1 MKLSHYFQLNLIL
14 FSFLKI
20 ASAAISCAS
29 IITGLNLKNTK
40 CLLEIVN
47 TVQLTNNVNIKLPNN
62 CNQNIHKS
70 YFDALGG
77 SDCDFSQ
84 PIVIKYTENT
94 SSYIGQVFVQ
104 SYQWYLQAC
113 PQSLQTSLSVNSA
126 KQKQLILN
134 NNSDEFNSIPMCD
147 FRNEIMQIDNVN
159 SQSIEIDYILN
170 QTSSTGLNC
179 LEYLVVVI
187 QTCPQNCSSCDSSLN
202 CQTCID
208 TFYLYSDKTCNK
220 CISGYFISGINCLAC
235 DSTCQ
240 TCSGSLS
247 NNCLSCKTGFYLFD
261 DNTCQNNCDT
271 QNGFVISNNNCKAC
285 GSFCKTCQIQGD
297 SSINCLTCL
306 DGNYL
311 LPNQTCNSC
320 NIDQGFYIDGK
331 NCLPC
336 HNTCKTCS
344 GSQLNNCLSCD
355 SGSYLFDDST
365 CQQKCDTLNGFFILG
380 LNCKKC
386 DSSCKACQ
394 GKKDY
399 CLSCFQDKYLFLDN
413 SCNICQIDQGFYISG
428 INCLS
433 CHNTY
438 GYSLK
443 NNKCEQIYISY
454 GSKSFGQQ
462 QVKYLEQNMSKTSSY
477 SYIGTSF
484 VSILQNILFK
494 QSQAILISGFIYQ
507 KFSFILILETVL
519 PQPVYISITSL
530 KGKVFS

>member
-208 TFYLYSDKTCNK
+208 TFYLYSDKT
-220 CISGYFISGINCLAC
+220 
-235 DSTCQ
+235 
-240 TCSGSLS
+240 
-247 NNCLSCKTGFYLFD
+247 
-261 DNTCQNNCDT
+261 
-271 QNGFVISNNNCKAC
+271 
-285 GSFCKTCQIQGD
+285 
-297 SSINCLTCL
+297 
-306 DGNYL
+306 
-311 LPNQTCNSC
+311 
-320 NIDQGFYIDGK
+320 
-331 NCLPC
+331 
-336 HNTCKTCS
+336 
-344 GSQLNNCLSCD
+344 
-355 SGSYLFDDST
+355 
-365 CQQKCDTLNGFFILG
+365 
-380 LNCKKC
+380 
-386 DSSCKACQ
+386 
-394 GKKDY
+394 
-399 CLSCFQDKYLFLDN
+399 
-413 SCNICQIDQGFYISG
+413 
-428 INCLS
+428 
-433 CHNTY
+433 Y